1 VTTIVPRVEL
11 PPGIPFTSQAM
22 AAVGAGQNCAVKV
35 CVRPSAT
42 FVADGEIEFEP
53 VQTTVTVALP
63 DFEVSA
69 TLVAV
74 TVTLGGTGGV
84 AGAV

>member
-1 VTTIVPRVEL
+1 
-11 PPGIPFTSQAM
+11 
-22 AAVGAGQNCAVKV
+22 
-35 CVRPSAT
+35 
-42 FVADGEIEFEP
+42 
-53 VQTTVTVALP
+53 VALP